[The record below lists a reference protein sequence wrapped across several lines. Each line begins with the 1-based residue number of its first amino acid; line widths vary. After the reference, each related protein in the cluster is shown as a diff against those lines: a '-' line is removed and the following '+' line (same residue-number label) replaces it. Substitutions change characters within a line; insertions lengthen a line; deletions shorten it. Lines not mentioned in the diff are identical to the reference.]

1 MPDIGFFGYF
11 NRLAIT
17 ICPSRVII
25 AEVAKKANVGQSFIT
40 HYDPDHNN
48 TFLKE
53 MEKQCQQLFL
63 NSRLGRVGEEVL
75 V

>member
-1 MPDIGFFGYF
+1 MSVTFSYF
-11 NRLAIT
+11 RNNHTRGAY
-17 ICPSRVII
+17 SYGQAV
-25 AEVAKKANVGQSFIT
+25 EVAKKANVGQSFIT